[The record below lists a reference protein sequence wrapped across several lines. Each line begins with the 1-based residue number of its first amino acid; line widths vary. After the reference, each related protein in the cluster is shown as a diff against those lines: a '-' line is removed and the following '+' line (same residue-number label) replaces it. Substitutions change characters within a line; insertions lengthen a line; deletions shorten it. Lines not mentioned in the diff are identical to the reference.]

1 MLFYRFLSAAAL
13 LLYAP
18 YALLRSLTG
27 GRKLG
32 DLSGRLGRRA
42 YPDLDSGIWVH
53 AVSVGE
59 VNVARN
65 LLAELQAVAPG
76 IRLGLSVTT
85 AAGRALADRTF
96 PPEVAIFSFPF
107 DLEGPVEKALDGVRP
122 GLVLLTETELWP
134 LFLDR
139 ARARKIPVALVNGRL
154 SDRSFPRYRL
164 VRGFLRGPLDAI
176 ALFAVQSGEDSLRFA
191 ALGIPPSRILVCG
204 NVKYDL
210 PAAPPFA
217 DAARLANL
225 AGGLPVFVAAST
237 ADGEEQIVLEAFRPI
252 AGRALLAI
260 APRRP
265 ERFDAVA
272 TLIERSGFTAVRRS
286 TPDSQIQNP
295 GPVHQSLGE
304 GGSKIQNPPIYLL
317 DTIGELASLYRE
329 ARLAFIGGSL
339 APVGGHNPIEAW
351 AEGVPVVVGPHT
363 QNFKDVTSEGERRG
377 FGKTAADA
385 AGLTRAFA
393 GALEDPEACRAAGR
407 RAREFVAA
415 NRGAA
420 RTTARA
426 VLPLRLRPGA
436 SSARAAAP

>member
-18 YALLRSLTG
+18 YALIRSFTG

-32 DLSGRLGRRA
+32 DLSGRMGRCS

-65 LLAELQAVAPG
+65 LLAELKTAAPG
-76 IRLGLSVTT
+76 RRLALSVTT
-85 AAGRALADRTF
+85 AAGRELARSTL
-96 PPEVAIFSFPF
+96 PPDIAVFAFPF
-107 DLEGPVEKALDGVRP
+107 DLEGPVQKALDGVRP

-139 ARARKIPVALVNGRL
+139 ASARKIPVALVNGRL

-164 VRGFLRGPLDAI
+164 VRRFLRGPLEAI
-176 ALFAVQSGEDSLRFA
+176 ALFAVQSREDALRFE
-191 ALGIPPSRILVCG
+191 ALGIAPGRIRECG
-204 NVKYDL
+204 NIKYDL

-217 DAARLANL
+217 DAARLSKL
-225 AGGLPVFVAAST
+225 ADRRPVFVAAST
-237 ADGEEQIVLEAFRPI
+237 AEGEEQAVLEAFRRL

-272 TLIERSGFTAVRRS
+272 YLVERSGFRVVRRS
-286 TPDSQIQNP
+286 QPLDSRP
-295 GPVHQSLGE
+295 STLECV
-304 GGSKIQNPPIYLL
+304 YLL
-317 DTIGELASLYRE
+317 DSIGELASLYRE
-329 ARLAFIGGSL
+329 ASLAFVGGSL
-339 APVGGHNPIEAW
+339 APIGGHNPIEAW
-351 AEGVPVVVGPHT
+351 AQGVPVVVGPHT
-363 QNFKDVTSEGERRG
+363 QNFRDVYSEGQKCG
-377 FGKTAADA
+377 FGKSVVDA
-385 AGLTRAFA
+385 AGLARAFQS
-393 GALEDPEACRAAGR
+393 ALEDPEACRSAGQN
-407 RAREFVAA
+407 ARDFVAA

-420 RTTARA
+420 QATARA
-426 VLPLRLRPGA
+426 VLPLLQSQGVPP
-436 SSARAAAP
+436 ARVAAP